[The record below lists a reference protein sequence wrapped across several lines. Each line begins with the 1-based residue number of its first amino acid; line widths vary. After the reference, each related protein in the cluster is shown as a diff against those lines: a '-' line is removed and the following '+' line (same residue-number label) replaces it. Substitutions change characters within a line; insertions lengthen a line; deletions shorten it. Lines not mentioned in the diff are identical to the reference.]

1 MNDHFILMKEFYFM
15 HETISEIKKKLKI
28 LLAKKIKVWLIV
40 ENTFFAHQ
48 IRADIRDIMSFYV
61 HMNILR
67 QFIGGR

>member
-1 MNDHFILMKEFYFM
+1 MNDYFILMKEFYFM
-15 HETISEIKKKLKI
+15 HETISEIKKLKI
-28 LLAKKIKVWLIV
+28 LLAEKIKVRLIV

-48 IRADIRDIMSFYV
+48 IRADIKDIMSFYV